1 MCAQV
6 CAYKCRIRL
15 RIFRCIYIYIITYGS
30 EVWNRGMERILQGGM
45 ERGYGT
51 GVWNGGMERVWS
63 RSLFR
68 TSYFDLHPY
77 VYIILHGLLVPGS
90 WSAGSVP
97 GRHVHQRSDRETHP
111 LVKQDRSAVVNG
123 WGLMPLAYGTR
134 LWDPQMFEIFW
145 RTMKGHPIGCARCV
159 HLLVDSLQVF
169 SFAVQSLCS
178 VHKTILRSW
187 FASKLVYQF
196 PKVDGLNISHTWAK
210 LIYTRQVQFSG
221 STGSPI
227 SPVHI

>member
-1 MCAQV
+1 MCLFLWV
-6 CAYKCRIRL
+6 
-15 RIFRCIYIYIITYGS
+15 CIYIYTQIDRCVCVCDMYTYMFTVHHS
-30 EVWNRGMERILQGGM
+30 TWTSRPAWELISWICTRPTRASTIWPWN
-45 ERGYGT
+45 T
-51 GVWNGGMERVWS
+51 
-63 RSLFR
+63 SL
-68 TSYFDLHPY
+68 
-77 VYIILHGLLVPGS
+77 GE
-90 WSAGSVP
+90 AGSI
-97 GRHVHQRSDRETHP
+97 GRGQRLGPSLLHT
-111 LVKQDRSAVVNG
+111 S
-123 WGLMPLAYGTR
+123 R
-134 LWDPQMFEIFW
+134 LWDPQMFETFW